1 MHPEDIKAALR
12 KRGVTIRTIAARLGV
27 HDATVSNIIWARG
40 KSRRIAD
47 GIAQVLGTTAD
58 DLWPNTYR
66 PERDTT
72 KGERRAA

>member
-12 KRGVTIRTIAARLGV
+12 KRGVTIRAISVDLGV
-27 HDATVSNIIWARG
+27 RECTVSNIIWARG

-66 PERDTT
+66 PERDTK